1 MFKVLGGLDV
11 VLGFSDEEF
20 LVSFDESEEFV
31 VNNDVVM
38 ERSCFSIGIFLNIIL
53 INLFGFE
60 LGCNIFLRL
69 KEKLLN

>member
-11 VLGFSDEEF
+11 VLGFLDEEF